1 MTLPPEL
8 FDISGFFLFF
18 EVGVAIFLAQH
29 MRGEGIVPSVT
40 AVAAFG
46 ALTVFFLKPL
56 LFLVL
61 YPVFFFWGKMAR
73 HRSLDTT
80 LIVHAVA
87 FVIVNWIITGF
98 PVLGLMLL
106 PLFLAV
112 ALPPDFRIFR
122 KSDERDQR
130 DKVPVH
136 EQKRVFMSDAVTRMI
151 RRDPGFRED
160 AFLRRAEAVWYA
172 MHDCWNQGDFS
183 RAMPLVSDGIYE
195 QWQLSHREQ
204 KNLGL
209 RREYRE
215 TGLFDA
221 RIAQMNSDEQFD
233 TIHVYFNTRRK
244 EYLQLGGPKG
254 GDFETGYLEGTEY
267 WSFSRRPTAKTLK
280 KKGVLEGFCPNCSA
294 PLEHGKAAICPVCQC
309 FIRSGEYDWV
319 LTGIATAD
327 DWAPVEPE
335 EIPGTIELK
344 QQDPGFSLSELIDR
358 TTVIFRRRRLAE
370 SSGAIDPLARF
381 VVDSFVFEP
390 PAESGRGITRLD
402 AVKVIGIDVGEVLSR
417 AFLAVNWTFL
427 PLEVD
432 PDSPRSWDFPTEE
445 YHQEIF
451 ILGRKAGAASDRN
464 TTLTSSHCS
473 SCGAPEKESFT
484 RVCEYCNT
492 TLNDA
497 SRCWMLLTVTDPMD
511 QECRQF
517 SRNVKKEVLNV
528 PDVFARPDS
537 QTDLIAVLIQVMLSD
552 SRVDDRELEHLRA
565 FANRRGFPAPRF
577 NGIMSAVKNGWVHIP
592 NPKTREDAR
601 EILATAVRMALID
614 EELSEAE
621 MQTLNILAHHLGF
634 SGADVRLMI
643 ARVRK
648 AMLAEQKRCEPGL
661 NEEIVRGMIAV
672 MSADGKLA
680 DPEMQ
685 FLMGLAEKRGFPKER
700 LLHLMDEGSA
710 AGAVF
715 QPLEKDDAMAVL
727 RFGARMALIDGQVSP
742 EETAVLEQIGGQMG
756 YSPEDLRLIV
766 GREARFLK
774 EQRRRLAAE
783 LSLDAPTDDEN
794 SGH

>member
-1 MTLPPEL
+1 
-8 FDISGFFLFF
+8 
-18 EVGVAIFLAQH
+18 
-29 MRGEGIVPSVT
+29 
-40 AVAAFG
+40 
-46 ALTVFFLKPL
+46 
-56 LFLVL
+56 
-61 YPVFFFWGKMAR
+61 
-73 HRSLDTT
+73 
-80 LIVHAVA
+80 
-87 FVIVNWIITGF
+87 
-98 PVLGLMLL
+98 
-106 PLFLAV
+106 
-112 ALPPDFRIFR
+112 
-122 KSDERDQR
+122 
-130 DKVPVH
+130 
-136 EQKRVFMSDAVTRMI
+136 
-151 RRDPGFRED
+151 
-160 AFLRRAEAVWYA
+160 
-172 MHDCWNQGDFS
+172 
-183 RAMPLVSDGIYE
+183 
-195 QWQLSHREQ
+195 
-204 KNLGL
+204 
-209 RREYRE
+209 
-215 TGLFDA
+215 
-221 RIAQMNSDEQFD
+221 
-233 TIHVYFNTRRK
+233 
-244 EYLQLGGPKG
+244 
-254 GDFETGYLEGTEY
+254 
-267 WSFSRRPTAKTLK
+267 
-280 KKGVLEGFCPNCSA
+280 
-294 PLEHGKAAICPVCQC
+294 
-309 FIRSGEYDWV
+309 
-319 LTGIATAD
+319 
-327 DWAPVEPE
+327 
-335 EIPGTIELK
+335 
-344 QQDPGFSLSELIDR
+344 
-358 TTVIFRRRRLAE
+358 
-370 SSGAIDPLARF
+370 
-381 VVDSFVFEP
+381 
-390 PAESGRGITRLD
+390 
-402 AVKVIGIDVGEVLSR
+402 
-417 AFLAVNWTFL
+417 
-427 PLEVD
+427 
-432 PDSPRSWDFPTEE
+432 
-445 YHQEIF
+445 
-451 ILGRKAGAASDRN
+451 
-464 TTLTSSHCS
+464 
-473 SCGAPEKESFT
+473 
-484 RVCEYCNT
+484 
-492 TLNDA
+492 
-497 SRCWMLLTVTDPMD
+497 
-511 QECRQF
+511 
-517 SRNVKKEVLNV
+517 VLNV